1 LFRRAAGGAGWR
13 GSRLGVLARRA
24 GRSSS
29 SPRWFRDVPGCYA
42 RAPWKSV
49 RCVSVC
55 RSWRAAWRFSGG
67 IFDIDG
73 KRLRIAELDQQTG
86 AAEFWSAA
94 DKAQAV
100 LREQARIKA
109 AVEGWEGQCKAVEE
123 AGVLIDLADEA
134 KDEPTAAEAA
144 AMLKT
149 IEDLVSKMEFAR
161 MLSGPY
167 DRNGALVSINAGAGG
182 TESQDW
188 AEMLLRMYA
197 RWAERKGF
205 KIEELDRQPG
215 DEAGIKSATI
225 GVEGEWAYGWL
236 RAEAGVHRLVRISPY
251 DSQARRHT
259 SFASVFIYPDI
270 DETIKVEIDDKDLRI
285 DVMRSGGA
293 GGQHVNKTE
302 SAVRVTHLP
311 TGIAVHSDGERSQHK
326 NKATAMRILRSKLFE
341 VEQKK
346 QEEKMGNIHAQ
357 KKAIEWGSQI
367 RSYVLAPYRLVSDH
381 RTALKVSNVDAVLDG
396 DLDPFMIAMLLEL
409 AGDPTA
415 AAKPKPTEADL

>member
-1 LFRRAAGGAGWR
+1 
-13 GSRLGVLARRA
+13 
-24 GRSSS
+24 
-29 SPRWFRDVPGCYA
+29 
-42 RAPWKSV
+42 
-49 RCVSVC
+49 VSVC

>member
-1 LFRRAAGGAGWR
+1 M
-13 GSRLGVLARRA
+13 
-24 GRSSS
+24 
-29 SPRWFRDVPGCYA
+29 
-42 RAPWKSV
+42 
-49 RCVSVC
+49 
-55 RSWRAAWRFSGG
+55 RFSGG

-73 KRLRIAELDQQTG
+73 KKQRIAELDEQTG
-86 AAEFWSAA
+86 SADFWNAA
-94 DKAQAV
+94 DKAQVV
-100 LREQARIKA
+100 LREQARLKST
-109 AVEGWEGQCKAVEE
+109 VDSFEGQLKVLED

-134 KDEPTAAEAA
+134 KDEATAVEAGA
-144 AMLKT
+144 TLGT
-149 IEDLVSKMEFAR
+149 IEEAVAKIEFAR

-167 DRNGALVSINAGAGG
+167 DRQGALVSVNAGAGG

-188 AEMLLRMYA
+188 AEMLLRMYS

-205 KIEELDRQPG
+205 KLEELDRQPG

-251 DSQARRHT
+251 DAQARRHT
-259 SFASVFIYPDI
+259 SFASVFIYPDV
-270 DETIKVEIDDKDLRI
+270 DETIKVEIDEKDLRI

-302 SAVRVTHLP
+302 SAVRITHIP

-326 NKATAMRILRSKLFE
+326 NRSTAMRILRSKLFE

-367 RSYVLAPYRLVSDH
+367 RSYVLAPYRQVTDH
-381 RTALKVSNVDAVLDG
+381 RTGLKVGNVDAVLDG
-396 DLDPFMIAMLLEL
+396 DLDQFMVATLLEL

-415 AAKPKPTEADL
+415 QNGGGRSVTKDDEDDM

>member
-1 LFRRAAGGAGWR
+1 M
-13 GSRLGVLARRA
+13 
-24 GRSSS
+24 
-29 SPRWFRDVPGCYA
+29 
-42 RAPWKSV
+42 
-49 RCVSVC
+49 
-55 RSWRAAWRFSGG
+55 
-67 IFDIDG
+67 
-73 KRLRIAELDQQTG
+73 
-86 AAEFWSAA
+86 
-94 DKAQAV
+94 
-100 LREQARIKA
+100 LREQARLKSTVDGFEA
-109 AVEGWEGQCKAVEE
+109 QLKAVEE
-123 AGVLIDLADEA
+123 GGVLIELADEA
-134 KDEPTAAEAA
+134 KDETTAVEAA
-144 AMLKT
+144 ATLSAAEEAT
-149 IEDLVSKMEFAR
+149 GKMEFAR
-161 MLSGPY
+161 MLSGLY

-188 AEMLLRMYA
+188 AEMLLRMYI

-205 KIEELDRQPG
+205 KVEELDRQPG

-236 RAEAGVHRLVRISPY
+236 RAEAGVHRLVRISPF
-251 DSQARRHT
+251 DSAARRHT

-302 SAVRVTHLP
+302 SAVRVTHIP
-311 TGIAVHSDGERSQHK
+311 TGIAVHSDQERSQHK

-367 RSYVLAPYRLVSDH
+367 RSYVLAPYRLATDH
-381 RTALKVSNVDAVLDG
+381 RTGLKVNNVDAVLDG
-396 DLDPFMIAMLLEL
+396 DLDQFMVAMLLEL
-409 AGDPTA
+409 AGDQTA
-415 AAKPKPTEADL
+415 IPVSKPVDDDL